1 MTENT
6 DIRAEV
12 VRAAQAM
19 DESGL
24 VVGTAGNVSGR
35 HTGGTIWL
43 TPSSLPYDQVSID
56 NLAGVDLEGN
66 LVAGVSRPSTEKAMH
81 LACYRAFPEVGGV
94 LHCHPVHASM
104 FAVAHRSIPAVIEEV
119 IIYLGGDVAVAD
131 YRPTGTDELGE
142 EVVRHLADRS
152 AVLMANHG
160 MLCVGSSPNHA
171 LHAAQVAEH
180 TARIVW
186 GASRLSDPVELPT
199 KARSDFAEVY
209 SYLRTQTWATSA
221 RLLS

>member
-1 MTENT
+1 MTEIT
-6 DIRAEV
+6 GTRAEV
-12 VRAAQAM
+12 VTAARAM
-19 DESGL
+19 DAAGL

-35 HTGGTIWL
+35 GADGTIWL
-43 TPSSLPYDQVSID
+43 TPSALPYDRVSID
-56 NLAGVDLEGN
+56 NLAGLDLEGN
-66 LVAGVSRPSTEKAMH
+66 LVEGTSRPSTEKAMH

-104 FAVAHRSIPAVIEEV
+104 FAVTHRSIPAVIEEV
-119 IIYLGGDVAVAD
+119 IVYLGGDVVVAD
-131 YRPTGTDELGE
+131 YRPTGTDELGT

-160 MLCVGSSPNHA
+160 MLCVGSSPDHA

-186 GASRLSDPVELPT
+186 GAARLGDPVELPE
-199 KARSDFAEVY
+199 KARSDFAGVY
-209 SYLRTQTWATSA
+209 SHLRSHTWTAS
-221 RLLS
+221 